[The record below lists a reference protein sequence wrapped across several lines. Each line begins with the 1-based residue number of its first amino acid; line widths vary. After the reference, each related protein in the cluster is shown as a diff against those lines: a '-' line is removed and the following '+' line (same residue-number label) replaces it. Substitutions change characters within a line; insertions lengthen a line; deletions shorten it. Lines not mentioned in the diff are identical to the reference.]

1 MKFAS
6 PVPAPGKRAA
16 VALALTVH
24 LLLAAFLFYG
34 IRWQSQPPEAVEV
47 ELVRAAP
54 EPPQVQPPPPQ
65 AEPLP
70 EPRPEPIPE
79 AKPEPKV
86 EAKPLPPPP
95 PPPKPEIAIK
105 EKPKPKPKPAKET
118 PVPVK
123 PKYDPFQKQLEEELK
138 QTAERKTTEA
148 VAQELA
154 QLKAAQ
160 AAAAVSRAQRAW
172 QDNIAAKIKGNIV
185 RPANATG
192 NPEAIFEVS
201 LLPDGSLV
209 GEPKLK
215 KSTGAPAL
223 DAAIERAI
231 KKSDPLP
238 KPVDPSVFQRVLTLK
253 FRPLEDQ

>member
-1 MKFAS
+1 MSFAD
-6 PVPAPGKRAA
+6 PLPPPGKRAA
-16 VALALTVH
+16 VVLALTVH

-34 IRWQSQPPEAVEV
+34 IRWQTKMPAAIEV
-47 ELVRAAP
+47 ELVSASPQPAAP
-54 EPPQVQPPPPQ
+54 APPLVEPPPQQ

-70 EPRPEPIPE
+70 EP
-79 AKPEPKV
+79 KPEPKAEPKAEV
-86 EAKPLPPPP
+86 KPPPL
-95 PPPKPEIAIK
+95 PPKPEIAVK
-105 EKPKPKPKPAKET
+105 GKPVKVAPPKPQ
-118 PVPVK
+118 
-123 PKYDPFQKQLEEELK
+123 YDPFQKQLEEEIK
-138 QTAERKTTEA
+138 QTDVRKKFADDEK
-148 VAQELA
+148 L
-154 QLKAAQ
+154 LKKLDKEKADL
-160 AAAAVSRAQRAW
+160 AAAAALSRAQRAW

-209 GEPKLK
+209 GEPKLR
-215 KSTGAPAL
+215 KSTGTPAL

-238 KPVDPSVFQRVLTLK
+238 KPADPTVFQRVLTLK

>member
-1 MKFAS
+1 MKFAQ

-16 VALALTVH
+16 AALALSVH

-34 IRWQSQPPEAVEV
+34 IRWQSRPPAAVEV
-47 ELVRAAP
+47 ELVRAMP
-54 EPPQVQPPPPQ
+54 EPARLEPVHEPQPENKPEVKV
-65 AEPLP
+65 EPK
-70 EPRPEPIPE
+70 PEPIPE
-79 AKPEPKV
+79 PKV
-86 EAKPLPPPP
+86 ET

-105 EKPKPKPKPAKET
+105 EKPKPKPKPVKEVAVPAKA
-118 PVPVK
+118 
-123 PKYDPFQKQLEEELK
+123 KYDPFQKQIEEELK
-138 QTAERKTTEA
+138 QTADRKTVDA
-148 VAQELA
+148 AARELT

-160 AAAAVSRAQRAW
+160 AAAAQSKAQQAW

-192 NPEAIFEVS
+192 NPEAIFEVT

-215 KSTGAPAL
+215 KSTGAAAL

-238 KPVDPSVFQRVLTLK
+238 KPADPSVFQRVLMLK